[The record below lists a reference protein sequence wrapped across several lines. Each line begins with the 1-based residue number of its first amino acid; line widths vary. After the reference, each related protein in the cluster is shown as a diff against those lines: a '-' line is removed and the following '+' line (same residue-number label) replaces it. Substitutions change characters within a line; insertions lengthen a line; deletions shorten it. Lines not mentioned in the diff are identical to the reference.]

1 MAEALKY
8 LVLFIIGVSA
18 IYFGALIRYLL
29 FNKPNRTYGSIS
41 KDYFY
46 INLVTGILIFLLFF
60 LLLKYLFGYD
70 IVKVF

>member
-18 IYFGALIRYLL
+18 IYFGALIRFLL
-29 FNKPNRTYGSIS
+29 FNKHNRTYGSIS

-46 INLVTGILIFLLFF
+46 INLVTGILIFLLLF

-70 IVKVF
+70 IVKEV